1 MIVSLDEMKNYLRID
16 GAEEDA
22 LVESLM
28 QSAEHICS
36 DVIRGTS
43 EELAVVGSGK
53 AAVMYATAYLY
64 EHREESDHHQL
75 MITLRS
81 LLFGERRYGF

>member
-1 MIVSLDEMKNYLRID
+1 MIESLDEMKNYLRID

-43 EELAVVGSGK
+43 EELAVAGSGK

-64 EHREESDHHQL
+64 EHREEADHHQL